1 MRRMRRCE
9 VNGAEKIEALR
20 EWVRSND
27 EPDFGQFAAGYLKAL
42 TEVRDIIDP
51 PKPKWREAVDE
62 RLGWAAELPSPLG
75 STLRELADLEYGKVD
90 SYADPT
96 TVCLARIVAVCE
108 AQVGDGWQADPA
120 RVGPFEC
127 GTDDLL
133 DALLSPVSWTTLGCR
148 AAEWLVR
155 LTEDGD
161 ARTTPGC
168 PACDGVAGTACRCA
182 EHAPMPESHH
192 HEYVQRWVCE
202 CGEQNDPVDVTP
214 ERPEHSPVS
223 TADADDGCQCVCE
236 DGTCESCAP
245 RFAWAEYRKDYEPN
259 DTVTAHKAFYAGFE
273 GGLEYAWMREACD
286 EYDKCEVPPVQVP
299 HSSVLKL
306 AKARAERAEAAI
318 QRVREL
324 CDRVARYHG
333 DGLPCIKP
341 RDIYRALEGE

>member
-1 MRRMRRCE
+1 MTPE
-9 VNGAEKIEALR
+9 EKIEALR

-51 PKPKWREAVDE
+51 PKPKWRQMVDE
-62 RLGWAAELPSPLG
+62 EAEKSLIGTPIGAVLYHLSHVANPSEYDAAF
-75 STLRELADLEYGKVD
+75 ELAD
-90 SYADPT
+90 
-96 TVCLARIVAVCE
+96 IVAVCE
-108 AQVGDGWQADPA
+108 AQVGSGWQADPE

-214 ERPEHSPVS
+214 ERPEHSPVG
-223 TADADDGCQCVCE
+223 TADADDGCQ
-236 DGTCESCAP
+236 
-245 RFAWAEYRKDYEPN
+245 
-259 DTVTAHKAFYAGFE
+259 
-273 GGLEYAWMREACD
+273 
-286 EYDKCEVPPVQVP
+286 
-299 HSSVLKL
+299 
-306 AKARAERAEAAI
+306 
-318 QRVREL
+318 
-324 CDRVARYHG
+324 
-333 DGLPCIKP
+333 
-341 RDIYRALEGE
+341 LEGE